1 MTFAPVAAATAEQGL
16 AEVVG
21 ADLRVPVA
29 AGGELP
35 FANLDVAATA
45 PCLAAVRDAVDAI
58 LPWYASVH
66 RGAGRPAEICTS
78 AYEQAR
84 ETVRRF
90 AGPGPGS
97 TVVFTRNTTD
107 AFNLLARCLPAGT
120 TVIGFDTDHHAA
132 LLPWRRAGC
141 VAWSLRTQC
150 RGGGARRWTR
160 RCGPRRS
167 APG

>member
-1 MTFAPVAAATAEQGL
+1 MTSALVAAATAEQGL

-66 RGAGRPAEICTS
+66 RGAGLPAEICTS

-90 AGPGPGS
+90 AGPPTRHRSCSPATPPMRS
-97 TVVFTRNTTD
+97 T
-107 AFNLLARCLPAGT
+107 CWPA
-120 TVIGFDTDHHAA
+120 A
-132 LLPWRRAGC
+132 
-141 VAWSLRTQC
+141 C
-150 RGGGARRWTR
+150 RPARR
-160 RCGPRRS
+160 
-167 APG
+167 